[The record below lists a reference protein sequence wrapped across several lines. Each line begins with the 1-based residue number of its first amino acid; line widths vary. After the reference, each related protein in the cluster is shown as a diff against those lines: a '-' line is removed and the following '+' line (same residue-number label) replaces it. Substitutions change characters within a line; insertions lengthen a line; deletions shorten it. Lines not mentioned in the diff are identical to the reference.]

1 MISALIVDDEPY
13 ARAELAELL
22 QELGGVTVLAEAGNA
37 LEAMALLPQHRPDV
51 LFLDIQMP
59 KISGLELLSM
69 LEPGQIPRVVFVTA
83 HDDYAIQAFED
94 NAFDYLLKPV
104 SKARLQKTLDRLGQA
119 LPQQDLA
126 PVTPPLTTIPGYQQQ
141 RIRLVPLA
149 EVEYIYSDLGGVHLV
164 TREGEYHTQLTL
176 KVLEQRTPLLR
187 VHRQYLVCAS
197 AIREITLQDN
207 HSAELET
214 RLGHTLPV
222 SRRYLKTLKSH
233 LGLQSQ

>member
-22 QELGGVTVLAEAGNA
+22 RELGGVTIQAEAGNA
-37 LEAMALLPQHRPDV
+37 LEAMGLLQQQQPDV
-51 LFLDIQMP
+51 MFLDIQMP

-69 LEPGQIPRVVFVTA
+69 VEPERLPRVVFVTA
-83 HDDYAIQAFED
+83 HDEYAIQAFED

-104 SKARLQKTLDRLGQA
+104 SKSRLQKTLDRLREA
-119 LPQQDLA
+119 LPVQDLE

-149 EVEYIYSDLGGVHLV
+149 DVEYIYSDLGGVHLV
-164 TREGEYHTQLTL
+164 TPEGEYHTQLTL

-187 VHRQYLVCAS
+187 VHRQYLMRVE
-197 AIREITLQDN
+197 AIREITLREN

-214 RLGHTLPV
+214 RLGHRLPV
-222 SRRYLKTLKSH
+222 SRRYLKALKSR
-233 LGLQSQ
+233 LGLQQS

>member
-22 QELGGVTVLAEAGNA
+22 RELGGVTVLAEAGNA
-37 LEAMALLPQHRPDV
+37 LEAMALLQQHRPEV
-51 LFLDIQMP
+51 VFLDIQMP

-69 LEPGQIPRVVFVTA
+69 LDPKQIPRVVFVTA
-83 HDDYAIQAFED
+83 HDEYAIQAFED

-104 SKARLQKTLDRLGQA
+104 SKPRLQKTLDRLKQT
-119 LPQQDLA
+119 LPPQDLG

-176 KVLEQRTPLLR
+176 KVLEQRTALLR
-187 VHRQYLVCAS
+187 VHRQYLVKAD
-197 AIREITLQDN
+197 AIREITLRDN

-214 RLGHTLPV
+214 QLGHTLPV
-222 SRRYLKTLKSH
+222 SRRYLKTLKSR
-233 LGLQSQ
+233 LGLQLP